1 MCESAEMSLYEAME
15 TLLHMRASAGGA
27 PAPRRPAAAH
37 CRASTATRAA
47 ALARL
52 RRQPVV
58 RRAVVPE
65 NLALALVGDRQS
77 QERLDGPRELRVPVR
92 EIRREDDPVV
102 TDRGDDVADRLLVAL
117 DRHEAL
123 ALEVAARRHR
133 QLAGVDVAQP
143 LPVLVHAPEQE
154 RYPAAIALEERD
166 TQAGMTLE
174 DAARAERAGREHLLD
189 RMRVDVLEH
198 RVGAELLADLA
209 QGRPGALVKS
219 ERHLQLLE
227 RGPQRLVVRVVPV
240 AVVHLVRAEEHRPKP
255 VLAHAPA
262 RFGH

>member
-15 TLLHMRASAGGA
+15 TSFLC
-27 PAPRRPAAAH
+27 APRPAGPQP
-37 CRASTATRAA
+37 RDGLRLRAA

-65 NLALALVGDRQS
+65 DLALALVGDRQS

-102 TDRGDDVADRLLVAL
+102 TDRVDDVLDRFLVAL

-123 ALEVAARRHR
+123 ALEVVARRHR
-133 QLAGVDVAQP
+133 QLARVDVAQP

-154 RYPAAIALEERD
+154 RHPAAVALEERD
-166 TQAGMTLE
+166 AQTWMTRE
-174 DAARAERAGREHLLD
+174 DAARAEGAGREHLLD
-189 RMRVDVLEH
+189 RVRVDVLEH

-209 QGRPGALVKS
+209 QRRPGALVES
-219 ERHLQLLE
+219 QRHLQLLE
-227 RGPQRLVVRVVPV
+227 RGPQRLVVRV
-240 AVVHLVRAEEHRPKP
+240 
-255 VLAHAPA
+255 
-262 RFGH
+262 